1 MRQNSHHLA
10 AAPLSESSGPSFLV
24 GQNGRGQ
31 WLAVESHGSG
41 GGLFASRDA
50 AMRYASKECG
60 RRPQAVRLADGV
72 IELRF

>member
-1 MRQNSHHLA
+1 MRQHSRNLA
-10 AAPLSESSGPSFLV
+10 VAPSSESSGRSFLV
-24 GQNGRGQ
+24 GQNGLGQ

-50 AMRYASKECG
+50 AMRYAANETR

>member
-1 MRQNSHHLA
+1 MRQNSRHLA
-10 AAPLSESSGPSFLV
+10 VASLPDSEAPSLLV

-31 WLAVESHGSG
+31 WLAVESRGSG
-41 GGLFASRDA
+41 GGLFATRDA
-50 AMRYASKECG
+50 AMRYAANECG